1 MPIAREQNSIIKRCI
16 SENGARAITHYE
28 VINRNSEIF
37 KNVQN
42 TQIYTKSVQNFDIIN
57 HNLGISEDLEIV
69 KCLLETGRTHQ
80 IRVHFAAIGHP
91 LLGDTLYGSASS
103 LIARQA
109 LHAYQITFFHPIT
122 KKRVCYVAPIPNDF
136 NAFFQ
141 KRSCSKIS

>member
-1 MPIAREQNSIIKRCI
+1 MPIAREQNSIINRCVA
-16 SENGARAITHYE
+16 ENGARAITHYE

-37 KNVQN
+37 NNLRN
-42 TQIYTKSVQNFDIIN
+42 TQIHAKILQNVGTAN
-57 HNLGISEDLEIV
+57 RNLEITEDFEIV

-109 LHAYQITFFHPIT
+109 LHAYRVTFFHPIS
-122 KKRVCYVAPIPNDF
+122 KKKVCYVAPIPDDF
-136 NAFFQ
+136 NAFF
-141 KRSCSKIS
+141 SYI

>member
-1 MPIAREQNSIIKRCI
+1 MPIAREQNSIIKRCVA
-16 SENGARAITHYE
+16 ENGARAITHYE

-37 KNVQN
+37 NNLRN
-42 TQIYTKSVQNFDIIN
+42 TQIHAKILQNVGTAN
-57 HNLGISEDLEIV
+57 RNLEITEDFEIV

-109 LHAYQITFFHPIT
+109 LHAY
-122 KKRVCYVAPIPNDF
+122 
-136 NAFFQ
+136 
-141 KRSCSKIS
+141 